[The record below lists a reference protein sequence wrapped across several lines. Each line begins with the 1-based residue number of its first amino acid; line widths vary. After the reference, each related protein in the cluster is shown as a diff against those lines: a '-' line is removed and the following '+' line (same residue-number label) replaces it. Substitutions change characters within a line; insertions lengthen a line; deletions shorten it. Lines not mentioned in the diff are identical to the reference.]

1 MSHPQALR
9 IPFQEFG
16 FFAQLSQESS
26 APTPLH
32 THILEENLLMTCKSP
47 KNSLPLHPIYNNDN
61 NDLILFPMS
70 KYSLKE
76 KEGTII
82 NQVREDF
89 FDLFDCTKL
98 IGNIDF
104 AVAIPQNQIVKYD
117 ETEYILWAEAKQ
129 GNNHNIYE
137 SFIQLILT
145 IGKER
150 TFEKFLP
157 PRFIGAFDAEKI
169 AFIPY
174 ESIMAVFT
182 QNDFNW
188 NITPSDH
195 NSKEFKQ
202 LKQMVR
208 AELDADNKKRENV
221 FIYYFGRD
229 DKELRQFIR
238 VNFRSGRD
246 KIHRMSISQNNV
258 VSVYNKWRTE
268 VMPSIAVNWENAKQN
283 GLLETDFFLADLI
296 AEDNQTLMDG
306 LHVLLCKTL
315 YKLDRKIGT
324 DGIFVSKEVPFK
336 DNMQAHTQFWAR
348 YARPPKK
355 EYWNKIVDRRDLL
368 VPQDVR
374 ERKGSFFTP
383 AIWVEKSQE
392 YLANTLGENW
402 QDEYYIWDCCAGT
415 GNLLAGL
422 TNKYNIWASTLD
434 LADVKVMHERIHTM
448 GAGSNLLESH
458 VFQFDFLNDDF
469 SKLPQSLQAVIND
482 PEKRKKLVI
491 YINPPYAEAASYKT
505 VTKKGDSKKDVA
517 VQNLMYKKYLENIG
531 IAGRELF
538 VQFFTRIYQEIPSCT
553 LAEFSTLK
561 ILQAPNFADFRDFF
575 QAKLRALFLMPADTF
590 DNVKGSFPIGFY
602 IWDTSVKEIFT
613 SFKADIYKL
622 ESKETVLC
630 GTKTLWINKEQ
641 KSINDWL
648 ITTRNRLGEKNIA
661 FMACLGADFQHA
673 NMNYILNRKEQMPH
687 PRGSYITTKNI
698 IEASVYLAVRHCI
711 EATWLNDRD
720 QFLYPNDGWKT
731 DYEFQLDCLAYTL
744 FHGQNRISAD
754 QGTNHWIPF
763 YEHELDAPDNFESN
777 FMADFIRDFL
787 NGKHTAPA
795 TTEAPTLF
803 DTDTN
808 PATTS
813 QDLAVT
819 SASKTNAFSPE
830 AAEVMQAGKALW
842 YYYIHHK
849 DNELFGGAPNIN
861 ASFYDI
867 RAYFQGRN
875 EKGKMNSE
883 SSDEKYTALI
893 KDLRTKQKTLAAKIA
908 EKVYLYGF
916 LK

>member
-16 FFAQLSQESS
+16 FFTLPSQKLSPQ
-26 APTPLH
+26 TPSH
-32 THILEENLLMTCKSP
+32 THILEESLLMTCKSP
-47 KNSLPLHPIYNNDN
+47 KKSLPLHPIYNNDN

-434 LADVKVMHERIHTM
+434 QADVKVMHERIHTM

-491 YINPPYAEAASYKT
+491 YINPPYAEGDTVAQNKSKRKGVGLTNTYNKYRKELGKAS
-505 VTKKGDSKKDVA
+505 A
-517 VQNLMYKKYLENIG
+517 
-531 IAGRELF
+531 ELF
-538 VQFFTRIYQEIPSCT
+538 AQFFMRIYKEIPSCT

-561 ILQAPNFADFRDFF
+561 ILQAPNFADFRDVFR
-575 QAKLRALFLMPADTF
+575 AKFLNGFVVRANTF
-590 DNVKGSFPIGFY
+590 DNVDGQFPIGFM
-602 IWDTSVKEIFT
+602 IWDLSNHQIID
-613 SFKADIYKL
+613 KATLDILEKDNYCGSKDFIAYDNHYK
-622 ESKETVLC
+622 
-630 GTKTLWINKEQ
+630 
-641 KSINDWL
+641 
-648 ITTRNRLGEKNIA
+648 
-661 FMACLGADFQHA
+661 
-673 NMNYILNRKEQMPH
+673 
-687 PRGSYITTKNI
+687 
-698 IEASVYLAVRHCI
+698 
-711 EATWLNDRD
+711 WLNDWQKTFRD
-720 QFLYPNDGWKT
+720 NSDTIGKLGYVGNDFQNQGYIFYLQKVEAIMKSISLKKMCYMQAFTSPSAIVLRLLGLMTATSSFILTTAGKPTTSSNSTVWHTPSSTDKTAFLLTK
-731 DYEFQLDCLAYTL
+731 
-744 FHGQNRISAD
+744 
-754 QGTNHWIPF
+754 
-763 YEHELDAPDNFESN
+763 
-777 FMADFIRDFL
+777 
-787 NGKHTAPA
+787 
-795 TTEAPTLF
+795 APTIGSLS
-803 DTDTN
+803 TSTN
-808 PATTS
+808 STRQITS
-813 QDLAVT
+813 HPTSWRTLSVT
-819 SASKTNAFSPE
+819 S
-830 AAEVMQAGKALW
+830 
-842 YYYIHHK
+842 
-849 DNELFGGAPNIN
+849 
-861 ASFYDI
+861 
-867 RAYFQGRN
+867 
-875 EKGKMNSE
+875 
-883 SSDEKYTALI
+883 
-893 KDLRTKQKTLAAKIA
+893 
-908 EKVYLYGF
+908 
-916 LK
+916 

>member
-9 IPFQEFG
+9 IPFHEFG
-16 FFAQLSQESS
+16 FFTQLSQESS
-26 APTPLH
+26 TPTSSH

-491 YINPPYAEAASYKT
+491 YINPPYAEASTATT
-505 VTKKGDSKKDVA
+505 VTGTGKNKDKIRESQVFTQCA
-517 VQNLMYKKYLENIG
+517 KVIG
-531 IAGRELF
+531 TGARELY
-538 VQFFTRIYQEIPSCT
+538 VQFLYRIKKELDGCK
-553 LAEFSTLK
+553 LGVFSTLK
-561 ILQAPNFADFRDFF
+561 MLQASNFAKMRSFF
-575 QAKLRALFLMPADTF
+575 SASLKTLFVVPANTF
-590 DNVKGSFPIGFY
+590 DNVKGQFPIGFQ
-602 IWDTSVKEIFT
+602 IWDLSEQCIFEGI
-613 SFKADIYKL
+613 KADVYDSNGNALEPKIIHAYNTGKL
-622 ESKETVLC
+622 
-630 GTKTLWINKEQ
+630 I
-641 KSINDWL
+641 IDWL
-648 ITTRNRLGEKNIA
+648 RNYYDKAGNTIAYLG
-661 FMACLGADFQHA
+661 MVGTDFQH
-673 NMNYILNRKEQMPH
+673 NKYININNHLSPNDILKH
-687 PRGSYITTKNI
+687 LYTTITPTNI
-698 IEASVYLAVRHCI
+698 IPMVVYVAVRHCI
-711 EATWLNDRD
+711 DVNWLNNRD
-720 QFLYPNDGWKT
+720 LFLYPTYDCLQDT
-731 DYEFQLDCLAYTL
+731 EFIGDCLASFL
-744 FHGQNRISAD
+744 FHGQNKISAEY
-754 QGTNHWIPF
+754 GTNHWIPF
-763 YEHELDAPDNFESN
+763 YEHELDAPDNFASN

-819 SASKTNAFSPE
+819 SASQTNAFSPE

-849 DNELFGGAPNIN
+849 DNELYGKAPDIN

-875 EKGKMNSE
+875 DKGKMNSD
-883 SSDEKYTALI
+883 SSDETYTALI

-908 EKVYLYGF
+908 KKVYKYGF

>member
-9 IPFQEFG
+9 IPFIEFYHSASIQANDHIKPS
-16 FFAQLSQESS
+16 AQNNF
-26 APTPLH
+26 PL
-32 THILEENLLMTCKSP
+32 NTCKSD
-47 KNSLPLHPIYNNDN
+47 KNVLPLQTETNLMQYLID
-61 NDLILFPMS
+61 NDLIEYPMA
-70 KYSLKE
+70 KYSLKD

-82 NQVREDF
+82 NHVREDF
-89 FDLFDCTKL
+89 FDAYDCRNL

-104 AVAIPQNQIVKYD
+104 SVAIPQEGTYKLD
-117 ETEYILWAEAKQ
+117 EMEYMLWAEAKQ
-129 GNNHNIYE
+129 GDKHNIYE

-174 ESIMAVFT
+174 ESIMAVFN

-208 AELDADNKKRENV
+208 AELDADGKKNENV
-221 FIYYFGRD
+221 FHYFFDRD
-229 DKELRQFIR
+229 EKELRRFIKQ
-238 VNFRSGRD
+238 NFRSGRD

-268 VMPSIAVNWENAKQN
+268 VMPSIAVNWDNAKQN
-283 GLLETDFFLADLI
+283 ELFETDFFLADLI
-296 AEDNQTLMDG
+296 AEDNQTLKDG
-306 LHVLLCKTL
+306 LRVLLCKTL
-315 YKLDRKIGT
+315 YKLDRKVDT
-324 DGIFVSKEVPFK
+324 DGIWASKEVPFK

-355 EYWNKIVDRRDLL
+355 EYWDKIVDRRDLL

-383 AIWVEKSQE
+383 SIWVEKSQE
-392 YLANTLGENW
+392 YLANALGENW

-434 LADVKVMHERIHTM
+434 IADVKVMHDRIHTM

-491 YINPPYAEAASYKT
+491 YINPPYAEAGDAKQRTGTGKNKAEVSKSKIY
-505 VTKKGDSKKDVA
+505 TKYEKDLGKA
-517 VQNLMYKKYLENIG
+517 K
-531 IAGRELF
+531 AELF
-538 VQFFTRIYQEIPSCT
+538 AQFFMRIYKEIPSCT
-553 LAEFSTLK
+553 LAEFSKLK
-561 ILQAPNFADFRDFF
+561 ILQAPNFADFRDVFR
-575 QAKLRALFLMPADTF
+575 AKLESLFLVPASTF
-590 DNVKGSFPIGFY
+590 DNVKGKFPIGFY
-602 IWDTSVKEIFT
+602 IWNLQEQQIFDSIVADVFNEKGVYIANKTITCDSSAARTIGKWMISHNDKENTCIGMLN
-613 SFKADIYKL
+613 S
-622 ESKETVLC
+622 
-630 GTKTLWINKEQ
+630 G
-641 KSINDWL
+641 
-648 ITTRNRLGEKNIA
+648 RN
-661 FMACLGADFQHA
+661 DFQNQGLVYIENELSVERTHA
-673 NMNYILNRKEQMPH
+673 SILNVTKKNTIIAAI
-687 PRGSYITTKNI
+687 YI
-698 IEASVYLAVRHCI
+698 AVRHCI

-720 QFLYPNDGWKT
+720 QFIYPNDGWKT

-763 YEHELDAPDNFESN
+763 YEHELDAPDNFASN

-808 PATTS
+808 PAATC

-849 DNELFGGAPNIN
+849 DNELYGKAPDIN

-893 KDLRTKQKTLAAKIA
+893 KDLRAKQKSLAAKIA
-908 EKVYLYGF
+908 KKVYKYGF